1 MSISEELHE
10 IAVFARECGIGSV
23 SRRIGIVTD
32 RIGAE
37 MIELPKGEDG
47 KPIHCGEE
55 LWVDC
60 ADSYEKRHLLCM
72 RLDGSGTWAL
82 MFNGGTMCDPS
93 IVTHECP
100 DSLERIA
107 DELEDL
113 SEDNRVNGDTEV
125 FARAADLAERIRKL
139 AEGKEGA

>member
-1 MSISEELHE
+1 MSISKELRDKSYRYIDQNSPMAE
-10 IAVFARECGIGSV
+10 WLRSTA
-23 SRRIGIVTD
+23 D
-32 RIGAE
+32 RIDAE
-37 MIELPKGEDG
+37 TVELPQGADG

-113 SEDNRVNGDTEV
+113 SEGNRVNGDTEV